1 MTYSNLLFIY
11 IFLPAALAV
20 YCIVPKKLK
29 NTALLLGSII
39 FCGFMGFKMMLF
51 IMLYCIAN
59 YAAALFI
66 YNIRPKIKFI
76 PMAAAIIFDIV
87 MLVSFRAEYFSYL
100 HGFMKIPE
108 EAFPLGIS
116 LFTLSAIGYLID
128 VYRGDIKADKNF
140 VRFSLFIM
148 MFPRIIMGP
157 VVSYDIFVSILRK
170 RRLNIAEI
178 GAGLTIFIKG
188 LAKKVILADQLFMLY
203 SASMSGGFENI
214 SASSAWLGI
223 ISYMFCLYFTLSGFS
238 DMGVGLSRCFGY
250 RFPSSFSYPIFSGRI
265 RTFASHWHIQVIHW
279 FRKYITRPLSSMT
292 DVPLLSKLI
301 FAAVWSLAGFWY
313 GFSWGGVLWGCL
325 MGIAIMTENKLR
337 RFKFLRS
344 NGIFYTIPVIMILSV
359 FLALGDISDAFRCLW
374 AMVGGSGILADS
386 MTAYL
391 LRSYA
396 VVLIATV
403 YASTDLFRNTIIRAK
418 NSRLSWT
425 LSFLTPIAMLMLLCI
440 CTSLMSY
447 SGKSDILIIN
457 L

>member
-214 SASSAWLGI
+214 SASSAWLGM
-223 ISYMFCLYFTLSGFS
+223 ISYMFCLYFTLSGFPIWAWDS
-238 DMGVGLSRCFGY
+238 ADALATDFRAASVIRFSAEEYELSLHTGIY
-250 RFPSSFSYPIFSGRI
+250 R
-265 RTFASHWHIQVIHW
+265 
-279 FRKYITRPLSSMT
+279 
-292 DVPLLSKLI
+292 
-301 FAAVWSLAGFWY
+301 
-313 GFSWGGVLWGCL
+313 
-325 MGIAIMTENKLR
+325 
-337 RFKFLRS
+337 
-344 NGIFYTIPVIMILSV
+344 
-359 FLALGDISDAFRCLW
+359 
-374 AMVGGSGILADS
+374 
-386 MTAYL
+386 
-391 LRSYA
+391 
-396 VVLIATV
+396 
-403 YASTDLFRNTIIRAK
+403 
-418 NSRLSWT
+418 
-425 LSFLTPIAMLMLLCI
+425 
-440 CTSLMSY
+440 
-447 SGKSDILIIN
+447 
-457 L
+457 

>member
-1 MTYSNLLFIY
+1 
-11 IFLPAALAV
+11 
-20 YCIVPKKLK
+20 
-29 NTALLLGSII
+29 
-39 FCGFMGFKMMLF
+39 
-51 IMLYCIAN
+51 
-59 YAAALFI
+59 
-66 YNIRPKIKFI
+66 
-76 PMAAAIIFDIV
+76 
-87 MLVSFRAEYFSYL
+87 
-100 HGFMKIPE
+100 
-108 EAFPLGIS
+108 
-116 LFTLSAIGYLID
+116 
-128 VYRGDIKADKNF
+128 
-140 VRFSLFIM
+140 
-148 MFPRIIMGP
+148 
-157 VVSYDIFVSILRK
+157 
-170 RRLNIAEI
+170 
-178 GAGLTIFIKG
+178 
-188 LAKKVILADQLFMLY
+188 
-203 SASMSGGFENI
+203 
-214 SASSAWLGI
+214 
-223 ISYMFCLYFTLSGFS
+223 
-238 DMGVGLSRCFGY
+238 
-250 RFPSSFSYPIFSGRI
+250 
-265 RTFASHWHIQVIHW
+265 
-279 FRKYITRPLSSMT
+279 MT

-313 GFSWGGVLWGCL
+313 GFSWGGVLWGFL

-337 RFKFLRS
+337 RFKLLRS